1 MTQTSAPKTVAE
13 RKAQLEA
20 RHAEL
25 SARLEGI
32 EAELESHDNR
42 DWDDLAAEREGDE
55 VLEGI
60 GVSGQQEMRQIE
72 ATLQRIRD
80 GEYGACT
87 KCGAEIASERLD
99 LLPATPFCQSCAV

>member
-1 MTQTSAPKTVAE
+1 MPRNSTLAT

-25 SARLEGI
+25 TARLTGI
-32 EAELESHDNR
+32 EDELDSHNNP
-42 DWDDLAAEREGDE
+42 DWEELATEREADE

-72 ATLQRIRD
+72 VALLRLSE
-80 GEYGACT
+80 GEYGACV
-87 KCGAEIASERLD
+87 KCGTDIAAERLD
-99 LLPATPFCQSCAV
+99 LLPATPFCQSCAI